1 MRRITRPRYGRG
13 ASGSRFVPPNAEVA
27 VSALPG
33 ERYIL
38 HVDADAFFASVEQ
51 VLRPD
56 LQGLPVIVSGGDRGV
71 VSAASYEARRF
82 GVHSAMPTVQA
93 RKLCPRA
100 VFLSPNFSAYKEFS
114 TRMFAI
120 MKGYSPQVEV
130 TSVDEGYVDLTG
142 TFRLHRAPPWE
153 IAHRMLSEIR
163 AGLGINVSGGIAGT
177 KCFAKMT
184 TGLAKP
190 NGLLYLEPQ
199 HARIV
204 LARLP
209 VESIPGV
216 GKKAEEILKRRGI
229 MTVGD
234 VADLSRRRL
243 QRLLGKWGGALWELA
258 TGNDGRPVVSSHRD
272 PQKSY
277 SKEHTLEQDSK
288 DLGHVWSV
296 VAQLTEKVA
305 ARLRADGRGACT
317 VTVKVRSADFSD
329 MSRSMSLKFPTNL
342 TRDLLDCAARLF
354 RLTAGRR
361 FGIRQVGVKLSG
373 IDVPVL
379 QTDLFEPRRH
389 IAAARDRT
397 VDQIRNRFGF
407 HAVKIL
413 RGSGYGQPPGVG

>member
-1 MRRITRPRYGRG
+1 MEIEYG
-13 ASGSRFVPPNAEVA
+13 NAEVA
-27 VSALPG
+27 VSATPT

-51 VLRPD
+51 VLRPE
-56 LQGLPVIVSGGDRGV
+56 LKGLPVIVSGGDRGV

-100 VFLSPNFSAYKEFS
+100 VFLSPNFGAYKDFS
-114 TRMFAI
+114 HRMFSVMRRYA
-120 MKGYSPQVEV
+120 PLVQV

-163 AGLGINVSGGIAGT
+163 NGLGINVSGGIAGT

-190 NGLLYLEPQ
+190 NGLLYLEPR

-204 LARLP
+204 LAKLP

-216 GKKAEEILKRRGI
+216 GKKAEEILKRQGI

-234 VADLSRRRL
+234 VADLSRERL
-243 QRLLGKWGGALWELA
+243 HRLLGKWGDGLWELA
-258 TGNDGRPVVSSHRD
+258 TGNDGRPVVPSRHD

-277 SKEHTLEQDSK
+277 SKERTLEQDSR
-288 DLGHVWSV
+288 DLGQVWSV
-296 VAQLTEKVA
+296 VAQLTEKLA
-305 ARLRADGRGACT
+305 ARLRADDRGACT
-317 VTVKVRSADFSD
+317 VTVKVRYADFSEV
-329 MSRSMSLKFPTNL
+329 SRSMSLKFPTNL
-342 TRDLLDCAARLF
+342 TRDLMDCAARLF

-379 QTDLFEPRRH
+379 QTDLFEPSRH
-389 IAAARDRT
+389 VAAARDRT
-397 VDQIRNRFGF
+397 VDEIRNRFGF
-407 HAVKIL
+407 QAVKIL
-413 RGSGYGQPPGVG
+413 RDNGYSKPPGVG